1 MSFVG
6 DNIVPQ
12 YQNGDLPNTSLPIEQ
27 YYYASFSEGEVQAL
41 GTISHLSEIL
51 HLWETRLICEP
62 GCSKYSCLF
71 ATKTLP
77 MVVFS

>member
-27 YYYASFSEGEVQAL
+27 YYYASFSEGEVWAL

-51 HLWETRLICEP
+51 HL
-62 GCSKYSCLF
+62 
-71 ATKTLP
+71 
-77 MVVFS
+77 